1 MYSLSGIIV
10 DHEENVQVCEFES
23 YFLMPTVLLQCLSK
37 NLFFNTYCMH
47 GENDYLWLFFPWC
60 AALMMFLT
68 NVDSILLVCTSDLL
82 MLLPL
87 VVHSFVTWETMKCTL
102 CGRSTLG
109 ITGEESFPPTSE
121 MSSSSSTPWK
131 TTCSLFRSWK
141 NPRYVPRR
149 EDNDIT
155 LH

>member
-1 MYSLSGIIV
+1 MYSLSFLSGNIV
-10 DHEENVQVCEFES
+10 DHEENVQVCEIFWCPRS
-23 YFLMPTVLLQCLSK
+23 FYNVFLRISFSIHMPS
-37 NLFFNTYCMH
+37 
-47 GENDYLWLFFPWC
+47 ENDYLWLFFPWC
-60 AALMMFLT
+60 AALMMLMT
-68 NVDSILLVCTSDLL
+68 NVDCILLVCMSDLL

-87 VVHSFVTWETMKCTL
+87 VGHSFVTWETMKCTS
-102 CGRSTLG
+102 CGRSTRG
-109 ITGEESFPPTSE
+109 ITDEESFPPTSE
-121 MSSSSSTPWK
+121 ISSSSSTQWK